1 MGTELRR
8 QYDLLAEGAQERT
21 RSDPVNDAVG
31 DLQPIKEAGL
41 MSREKALRKKTKKIF
56 KGGTLCL

>member
-1 MGTELRR
+1 
-8 QYDLLAEGAQERT
+8 LAEGAQERT